1 MQRACAGFPKCH
13 RVSREAG
20 LLCFFSRFSC
30 VLVFFLVCLCV
41 LLLWL
46 RASLRVWFCG
56 QVPKDVPW
64 YRRDTSQMV
73 MSGFLPF
80 SAIYIELHYIF
91 ASVWGH
97 QIYTLFGILILAFLL
112 LLVVCSF
119 ITVCFFFFNP
129 RPSQLSSSVE
139 YGA

>member
-1 MQRACAGFPKCH
+1 MEK
-13 RVSREAG
+13 
-20 LLCFFSRFSC
+20 
-30 VLVFFLVCLCV
+30 
-41 LLLWL
+41 
-46 RASLRVWFCG
+46 
-56 QVPKDVPW
+56 VPKDVPW
-64 YRRDTSQMV
+64 YRRDASQMV

-119 ITVCFFFFNP
+119 ITVRAAGKFAVVVVVVVPVIDMAALVAGVVGVRSTWRKCLLFSAAHVKTP
-129 RPSQLSSSVE
+129 RAGMAMSLTLMYIKPWSRAL
-139 YGA
+139 YMLGR

>member
-1 MQRACAGFPKCH
+1 MG
-13 RVSREAG
+13 
-20 LLCFFSRFSC
+20 
-30 VLVFFLVCLCV
+30 
-41 LLLWL
+41 
-46 RASLRVWFCG
+46 LRVCGSAYGTVCSLFAGWVVKKNLPALFCFA
-56 QVPKDVPW
+56 QVPKDTPW
-64 YRRDTSQMV
+64 YHRHASQMV

-119 ITVCFFFFNP
+119 ITVRGGEKEGTSN
-129 RPSQLSSSVE
+129 SSSIP
-139 YGA
+139 